1 MSDSSQSQQTRTT
14 SLTRSKGARSSSSRK
29 GKPKTKSKFVPA
41 KREDSPA
48 ALALHKWG
56 RMKGARLR
64 GVLAQAR
71 GTAHKITH
79 EAAIKGN
86 RAMLAN
92 KAKRKQEKLD
102 RSQALDR
109 MLDDILRD

>member
-1 MSDSSQSQQTRTT
+1 M
-14 SLTRSKGARSSSSRK
+14 
-29 GKPKTKSKFVPA
+29 PA

-64 GVLAQAR
+64 GVLAHAR
-71 GTAHKITH
+71 GKAHIITH

-86 RAMLAN
+86 RAAQAN
-92 KAKRKQEKLD
+92 KKKREQEKLNK
-102 RSQALDR
+102 SQALDR

>member
-1 MSDSSQSQQTRTT
+1 M
-14 SLTRSKGARSSSSRK
+14 
-29 GKPKTKSKFVPA
+29 PA

-64 GVLAQAR
+64 GVLAHAR
-71 GTAHKITH
+71 GRAHIITR
-79 EAAIKGN
+79 EAGLKGSK
-86 RAMLAN
+86 AALAN
-92 KAKRKQEKLD
+92 KEKREREKLE